1 MEKLHTVGKE
11 NLFEAVNCSPILSS
25 GSLLKEHG
33 TEKLIYSPLSERNL
47 PCQGNRLHNPGTDK
61 ASKVRNAIH
70 GPSLHRFVCFLILKD
85 CVKNW
90 GSKQLVDFIMF

>member
-25 GSLLKEHG
+25 GVIKGNG

-47 PCQGNRLHNPGTDK
+47 ASQGNRPHSPGDDK
-61 ASKVRNAIH
+61 TSKVRNPLH
-70 GPSLHRFVCFLILKD
+70 G
-85 CVKNW
+85 
-90 GSKQLVDFIMF
+90 